1 MISNIYDMLSNVIVS
16 LVMMSTIIYSSDLTW
31 RDVQYLIVYTS
42 DTTKL
47 KGGEWTTNGAGLRV
61 SSQFG
66 FGAIDAEAMV
76 TRARNWINVP
86 VQLQSRILSI
96 RTG

>member
-1 MISNIYDMLSNVIVS
+1 MALPLIRKF
-16 LVMMSTIIYSSDLTW
+16 LVLIILFIYSLDLTW

-66 FGAIDAEAMV
+66 FGAIDAEAIV

-86 VQLQSRILSI
+86 VQQHQLIYTSYR
-96 RTG
+96 G

>member
-1 MISNIYDMLSNVIVS
+1 MLSNVIVS

>member
-1 MISNIYDMLSNVIVS
+1 M
-16 LVMMSTIIYSSDLTW
+16 
-31 RDVQYLIVYTS
+31 YTS

-47 KGGEWTTNGAGLRV
+47 KGGEWITNGAGLNV

-66 FGAIDAEAMV
+66 FGAIDAEAIV

-86 VQLQSRILSI
+86 NQLYEKIDYL
-96 RTG
+96 TTA